1 MTVGERRRLNR
12 EREDRDI
19 EMMRQRQARSSVPEL
34 HLCRRWIPRHST
46 ITT

>member
-19 EMMRQRQARSSVPEL
+19 EMMRQRHAERARVASVPPLDSQAR
-34 HLCRRWIPRHST
+34 T